1 MDLKTTKLTLLLA
14 LGWLLCLP
22 SLARALDPCLLITK
36 AEAEMIMGE
45 EVKGPLPG
53 KVTGFAA
60 GDRCD
65 YQTAAPLAQRGRVGT
80 INLILFDPQTMAREG
95 GVFRSPRKYFL
106 KQRHA
111 LGKNAKNLKDLAEL
125 ADQAFWLP
133 GPDVLH
139 LLAGDCYLQ
148 LQVKDMV
155 EMKGASKTDLA
166 QKLSAHRL
174 KLSTRVAREHILPRL
189 KTAKSRRLG

>member
-1 MDLKTTKLTLLLA
+1 MNF
-14 LGWLLCLP
+14 
-22 SLARALDPCLLITK
+22 LI
-36 AEAEMIMGE
+36 
-45 EVKGPLPG
+45 L
-53 KVTGFAA
+53 AA
-60 GDRCD
+60 GNRCN
-65 YQTAAPLAQRGRVGT
+65 YRTAAPLAQRGRVGT
-80 INLILFDPQTMAREG
+80 INLILFDPRTMAREEG
-95 GVFRSPRKYFL
+95 IFRSPRKYFL
-106 KQRHA
+106 KQRQA
-111 LGKNAKNLKDLAEL
+111 LGKNGKNLKDLAEL
-125 ADQAFWLP
+125 AFWLP

-189 KTAKSRRLG
+189 KKR